1 MAAPSTHALAD
12 REHAGK
18 AETILPV
25 ETEPFAGLVADPA
38 ALPVVV
44 GYEVVR
50 LVGRGGM
57 GRVYEARHVGLGRT
71 VALKLLAHEA
81 DGQSLARFRDEAR
94 AVARLGHPS
103 VAQLYETGV
112 AAGQPYY
119 AQEFLAGGSLAEKYA
134 GRPQPP
140 AEAAAL
146 VEAVARAV
154 DYCHAQGVVHRDLK
168 PANVML
174 AIDGTPKVVD
184 FGLAK
189 LAAPADAATAPDGL
203 TRTGDVLGTP
213 SYMAP
218 EQASGVVSALG
229 PRVDVY
235 ALGAV
240 LYEALTGRPPFQAPS
255 VLETL
260 IQVMARDPVAPRS
273 LQPAVPRDLE
283 TVCLKCLEKSPAKR
297 YATAGALADDLRR
310 YLNGEPVVARPAGV
324 AERAAKWARRKP
336 WQAAAA
342 GLAAAGVVGLAGGLA
357 SLAGMYREVR
367 AANADLTATNAQLDR
382 SRAESEATLNYALAS
397 LDEYHFALADKLRD
411 VPQGEKLRLEVLV
424 QARKTLDDLAALDP
438 RRPTVQ
444 SYLMDGYSRLAAVQS
459 QVGDLDGAVHSFTQ
473 SRAAA
478 TRLLAG
484 DPDSIDNRCNRATA
498 GYQCAN
504 VLDRLGRP
512 GAPELWAEGERDA
525 AELAAG
531 HPDHPGVLKLQV
543 LAAARAL
550 LAAVTANRMG
560 EYAATCGRLGD
571 LYRRLAAAEP
581 GNAKSAAEAINWDL
595 RRAAQLARS
604 GKPAEAEAVL
614 ATANAA
620 LDRLP
625 DPAAVP
631 ARQLRA
637 TWHETAAAIHDALNR
652 PAEVDAEYRRTL
664 AVYQALAA
672 DFPRS
677 PNYSRWVVTTLLALG
692 TNARFS
698 GRPVAAAAYYRWA
711 HGLAADLVKAYPADA
726 QMPTLLDSVT
736 KAMGGAP

>member
-1 MAAPSTHALAD
+1 MEATQALSGD
-12 REHAGK
+12 LGK
-18 AETILPV
+18 AD
-25 ETEPFAGLVADPA
+25 TEPFGGLVADPA
-38 ALPVVV
+38 ALPAVP

-81 DGQSLARFRDEAR
+81 DAPSLARFRDEAR
-94 AVARLGHPS
+94 AVARLGHAG

-154 DYCHAQGVVHRDLK
+154 EHCHSQGVVHRDLK
-168 PANVML
+168 PSNVML
-174 AIDGTPKVVD
+174 AADGTPKVVD

-189 LAAPADAATAPDGL
+189 LAAPSDSSVKPDGL

-218 EQASGVVSALG
+218 EQASGVVSTLG

-260 IQVMARDPVAPRS
+260 ILVMATDPVAPRS

-283 TVCLKCLEKSPAKR
+283 TVCLKCLEKSPARR

-310 YLNGEPVVARPAGV
+310 FLAGESVTARPAGV
-324 AERAAKWARRKP
+324 AERASKWARRKP

-342 GLAAAGVVGLAGGLA
+342 GLVVAGVVGLAGGLA
-357 SLAGMYREVR
+357 ALAGMYREVR
-367 AANADLTATNAQLDR
+367 ATNADLTATNGQLDQ

-397 LDEYHFALADKLRD
+397 LDEYHFRLADKLRD
-411 VPQGEKLRLEVLV
+411 VPQGEKLRLEVLG
-424 QARKTLDDLAALDP
+424 QARKTLDELAALDP
-438 RRPTVQ
+438 ARPTVQ
-444 SYLMDGYSRLAAVQS
+444 SYLMDGYSRLAAVQT
-459 QVGDLDGAVHSFTQ
+459 QVGDLDGAVHSFAQ

-478 TRLLAG
+478 TRLSVA
-484 DPDSIDNRCNRATA
+484 DPDSVANRCNRATA

-504 VLDRLGRP
+504 VLERLGRA
-512 GAPELWAEGERDA
+512 GAAELWAEGERDA

-531 HPDHPGVLKLQV
+531 HPDHPGVLKLQTLV
-543 LAAARAL
+543 TARATMTAL
-550 LAAVTANRMG
+550 VANRME
-560 EYAATCGRLGD
+560 EYAANCGRLGD
-571 LYRRLAAAEP
+571 LYRKLTVAEP
-581 GNAKSAAEAINWDL
+581 GVARHPIEAVNWDL
-595 RRAAQLARS
+595 RRAAQLARTH
-604 GKPAEAEAVL
+604 KPAEAEAILV
-614 ATANAA
+614 AANAA

-637 TWHETAAAIHDALNR
+637 TWHETAATLHDNLDR
-652 PAEVDAEYRRTL
+652 PAEVDAEYRRAL
-664 AVYQALAA
+664 AAYQALAA
-672 DFPRS
+672 DFPNN
-677 PNYSRWVVTTLLALG
+677 PNYSRWQVTTLMALG

-698 GRPVAAAAYYRWA
+698 GHPVAAAAYYRWS
-711 HGLAADLVKAYPADA
+711 HGLAAELVKAFPADT
-726 QMPTLLDSVT
+726 QMPTLLESVAAVMKGT
-736 KAMGGAP
+736 P

>member
-1 MAAPSTHALAD
+1 MTAPATHALAD
-12 REHAGK
+12 PLGK
-18 AETILPV
+18 AVTAHPV
-25 ETEPFAGLVADPA
+25 DTEPFAGLVADPA
-38 ALPVVV
+38 ALPLVA

-81 DGQSLARFRDEAR
+81 DGPSLARFRDEAR
-94 AVARLGHPS
+94 AVARLGHPG

-154 DYCHAQGVVHRDLK
+154 EHCHSQGVVHRDLK
-168 PANVML
+168 PSNVML
-174 AIDGTPKVVD
+174 AADGTPKVVD

-189 LAAPADAATAPDGL
+189 LAAPPDSSVKPDGL

-218 EQASGVVSALG
+218 EQASGVVSTLG
-229 PRVDVY
+229 PGVDVY

-260 IQVMARDPVAPRS
+260 ILVMATDPVAPRS

-283 TVCLKCLEKSPAKR
+283 TVCLKCLEKSPARR

-310 YLNGEPVVARPAGV
+310 FRAGEPVTARPAGV

-342 GLAAAGVVGLAGGLA
+342 GLAVAGVLGLAGGLA
-357 SLAGMYREVR
+357 ALAGMYREVR
-367 AANADLTATNAQLDR
+367 ATNADLTATNAQLDR

-397 LDEYHFALADKLRD
+397 LDEYHFALADKLKE
-411 VPQGEKLRLEVLV
+411 VPQAEKLRLEVLG
-424 QARKTLDDLAALDP
+424 QARKTLDELAALDP
-438 RRPTVQ
+438 ARPTVQ
-444 SYLMDGYSRLAAVQS
+444 SYLMDGYARLAAVQT
-459 QVGDLDGAVHSFTQ
+459 QVGDLDGAVHSLTQ

-478 TRLLAG
+478 TRLLVG
-484 DPDSIDNRCNRATA
+484 SPDSVADRCNRATA

-504 VLDRLGRP
+504 VLDRLGRA

-531 HPDHPGVLKLQV
+531 HADHPGVLKLQV
-543 LAAARAL
+543 LVTAHAV
-550 LAAVTANRMG
+550 LAAVTADRMD
-560 EYAATCGRLGD
+560 EYAAHCGRLGD
-571 LYRRLAAAEP
+571 LYRKLTAAEP
-581 GNAKSAAEAINWDL
+581 GVAKYPTEAVNWDL
-595 RRAAQLARS
+595 RRAAQLARTH
-604 GKPAEAEAVL
+604 KPAEAEAIL
-614 ATANAA
+614 AAANAA

-625 DPAAVP
+625 DPAAVA

-637 TWHETAAAIHDALNR
+637 TWHETAAAAHDALNR
-652 PAEVDAEYRRTL
+652 PAEVDAENRRAL
-664 AVYQALAA
+664 AVYDALAA
-672 DFPRS
+672 DFPNS
-677 PNYSRWVVTTLLALG
+677 PNYSRWRVTTLMALG
-692 TNARFS
+692 TNSRFS
-698 GRPVAAAAYYRWA
+698 GHPVAAAAYYRWA
-711 HGLAADLVKAYPADA
+711 HDLAAELVKAFPADT
-726 QMPTLLDSVT
+726 QMPTLLESVT
-736 KAMGGAP
+736 AVMRGTP